1 MHDLTHDARRRA
13 LLARAAAGI
22 GGAALGAVAP
32 TAAAQDAAAGWPSKP
47 IRWIVPYPPGG
58 ITDLL
63 ARAVG
68 QKLAE
73 AWGQPVVIEN
83 RAGAGSNIGN
93 EFVARSD
100 PDGYTLLTATPP
112 VAINPTLMAGRL
124 RYDPLGDLAPVVQLV
139 DIPNAVFV
147 PANSPMRT
155 LPELIAYARANPG
168 RLSYG
173 SSGIGT
179 VNHLGGE
186 LLKAVTKTSIA
197 YVPYKGSAP
206 LMQDLAGGQLPM
218 AVDNLGT
225 LWPLVGDGRVR
236 ALAVLQPERVPS
248 VPQVPATG
256 ELGLPE
262 VVAVGWQ
269 GVSVRTGTPV
279 AIVEKLARE
288 IDRILRL
295 PDVKARFEPGG
306 NTLRG
311 GTPEAFGRWIR
322 AEADKWGR
330 IIRDNGI
337 QPE

>member
-1 MHDLTHDARRRA
+1 MHDPTHDATRRA
-13 LLARAAAGI
+13 WLALGAAGI
-22 GGAALGAVAP
+22 GAAALGTLAP
-32 TAAAQDAAAGWPSKP
+32 PAAAQDAAAGWPSKP
-47 IRWIVPYPPGG
+47 VRWIVPYPPGG

-93 EFVARSD
+93 EFVARSE

-112 VAINPTLMAGRL
+112 VAINPSLMAGRL

-147 PANSPMRT
+147 PASSPFRT
-155 LPELIAYARANPG
+155 LPELIAHARANPG
-168 RLSYG
+168 KLSYG

-206 LMQDLAGGQLPM
+206 LAQDLVGGQLPM
-218 AVDNLGT
+218 AVDNLST
-225 LWPLVGDGRVR
+225 QMPLVTEGRLR

-248 VPQVPATG
+248 VPQVPAMR

-269 GVSVRTGTPV
+269 GVSVRTGTPA
-279 AIVEKLARE
+279 AIVEKIARE
-288 IDRILRL
+288 VDRVLRL

-306 NTLRG
+306 STLRG

-330 IIRDNGI
+330 IIRDNDI
-337 QPE
+337 KPE